1 MSETA
6 PTQEKLLERGG
17 EFEITAKTKEVPNAA
32 QLEAEQQHQLV
43 EASAIA
49 NQEAASKN
57 PLEAHQEAEAAKA
70 EPASTLITPALKAAT
85 KNRQLQQVRRQLPTA
100 DKALS
105 KVIHQPAIRAVSE
118 AAASTISR
126 PSGLLG
132 GGIVAFIGSAAY
144 LYFTRHVGLP
154 YNYFVF
160 SLLFVGGF
168 AIGLVL
174 ELIVWTLTASRR
186 HAD

>member
-6 PTQEKLLERGG
+6 PAQEKLLERGG

-32 QLEAEQQHQLV
+32 KLAAEQQAQLV
-43 EASAIA
+43 EASANV
-49 NQEAASKN
+49 NQEATTKN

-70 EPASTLITPALKAAT
+70 EPASTLITPALKTAT
-85 KNRQLQQVRRQLPTA
+85 KNRQLQQVRRQLPA
-100 DKALS
+100 RDKALS
-105 KVIHQPAIRAVSE
+105 TVIHQPIVQVVSE
-118 AAASTISR
+118 VAASTISR

-144 LYFTRHVGLP
+144 LYFSRHIGVP

-160 SLLFVGGF
+160 SVLFVGGF
-168 AIGLVL
+168 VIGLIL
-174 ELIVWTLTASRR
+174 EFIVWTLTASRR
-186 HAD
+186 RAD

>member
-6 PTQEKLLERGG
+6 PAQEKLLERGG
-17 EFEITAKTKEVPNAA
+17 DFEITAKTKEVPNAA
-32 QLEAEQQHQLV
+32 QLAAEQQHQLQK
-43 EASAIA
+43 ASAEVS
-49 NQEAASKN
+49 QEAATKN

-70 EPASTLITPALKAAT
+70 EPASTLITPALKTAT
-85 KNRQLQQVRRQLPTA
+85 KNRQLQQVRRQLPA
-100 DKALS
+100 RDKALS
-105 KVIHQPAIRAVSE
+105 KVIHQPVIRAVSE
-118 AAASTISR
+118 VAASTLSR

-144 LYFTRHVGLP
+144 LYFTRHVGVP

-168 AIGLVL
+168 ALGLVL
-174 ELIVWTLTASRR
+174 EFIVWTLTASRR
-186 HAD
+186 RSE